1 MEEGVSSLD
10 REDPAYQ
17 GQREYTPLFLR
28 IYDPVILG
36 SSRPWCGGA
45 RRLGSRRGIGGT
57 SDGGTSTWVR
67 APATSSN
74 EPICLTAA
82 RSPSSTPTWA

>member
-1 MEEGVSSLD
+1 MSSLD
-10 REDPAYQ
+10 RDDPAYQ

-36 SSRPWCGGA
+36 FLAPVVWRCPSA
-45 RRLGSRRGIGGT
+45 RLAEGIGGT

-82 RSPSSTPTWA
+82 RSPSSTPT